1 MQTTLVEILK
11 PDAVKGYGSSHAPWP
26 RFISPLDPLRPSLL
40 KICFSQPKG
49 LQVALLWAG
58 KVAA

>member
-11 PDAVKGYGSSHAPWP
+11 PDAVEGYGSSHAPWP
-26 RFISPLDPLRPSLL
+26 RFISPLDPLKPSLL

-49 LQVALLWAG
+49 LQGSLTLG
-58 KVAA
+58 G